1 MLSIGLSI
9 LPLQI
14 RYGDREALRIAK
26 EIGYDG
32 VYNMELHLERYG
44 VEIMPEFC
52 RFAVIVL
59 RNFLEKKLGESY
71 KEEKI

>member
-1 MLSIGLSI
+1 
-9 LPLQI
+9 
-14 RYGDREALRIAK
+14 
-26 EIGYDG
+26 
-32 VYNMELHLERYG
+32 MELHLERYG

-59 RNFLEKKLGESY
+59 RNFLEKKLEEAY